1 MSDTIH
7 HSCVHLL
14 ALSYKDPLTLPFIS
28 SIFTEL
34 WFINNCLTYPHVLGL
49 VSGNPSCWP
58 VLVWAWHAWFMS
70 LCWPWPWS
78 SPTSW
83 WFHSWCLSVVGFLKV
98 PQVDDEGWHLLC
110 LLQREGQESCIDTES
125 AHTGFIWKI
134 LFRIVFCLFFPPE
147 LRTEPRALHLLGK
160 CSTTEP
166 NPQPLFCSVNLLS
179 PYPLPFSLSQLVLS
193 NSSNV
198 MIIVYSC
205 YHEFWMMRLFTHCT

>member
-134 LFRIVFCLFFPPE
+134 LFRIVKYYPCLKKKTSPFGCFCFDIE
-147 LRTEPRALHLLGK
+147 LHYVA
-160 CSTTEP
+160 
-166 NPQPLFCSVNLLS
+166 QI
-179 PYPLPFSLSQLVLS
+179 VLDIT
-193 NSSNV
+193 V
-198 MIIVYSC
+198 TSC
-205 YHEFWMMRLFTHCT
+205 VSHPH